1 MKPSNADIHK
11 KIQANAPIFQ
21 GARRSDISMQIR
33 CKMAEKGLKN
43 VDIAS
48 RLGVS
53 EANVSR
59 WLRGNQNLSIDT
71 IYQLADAVEEPLHIC
86 VGAMAPAAQEE
97 VPSGERRTEYDVE
110 TVGNAPEG
118 ALPNCGGRAARSGN
132 VIDISIFAQMRAQ
145 VCQNEPSK
153 FAVARSENGVGE
165 FEELMVK

>member
-59 WLRGNQNLSIDT
+59 WLRGNQNLGIDT
-71 IYQLADAVEEPLHIC
+71 IYQLADALEEPLHIC
-86 VGAMAPAAQEE
+86 VGAMEPAAHEE
-97 VPSGERRTEYDVE
+97 ACPAERRTEYGVE
-110 TVGNAPEG
+110 TAKNAPEG
-118 ALPNCGGRAARSGN
+118 AFSNSGLGAKHGSN
-132 VIDISIFAQMRAQ
+132 VIPIFAQMRKQ
-145 VCQNEPSK
+145 GRKVEPSK
-153 FAVARSENGVGE
+153 FSIACSENGIVD